1 MSGSRGARLRL
12 LSASALALPAAIA
25 LLGCGGS
32 SNPSSPS
39 SARSSAPAGHAANG
53 GAAAGAS
60 SFTAL
65 RECLKKQGVTL
76 PQRVPGKPGQGAPP
90 AGGAVPL
97 AGGLQGLRKPP
108 GTSRAK
114 FDAALIK
121 CGGGGRSGGPGA
133 GSAARLRSPAFT
145 KALAKFA
152 ACLRRSGV
160 DVPKPDTG
168 SAKYRAASQK
178 CARLLN
184 VARPGG
190 QAAPPGAPTGAGA
203 PGAG

>member
-1 MSGSRGARLRL
+1 MSGNRGARLRL
-12 LSASALALPAAIA
+12 LSAGALALPAAIA

-32 SNPSSPS
+32 SNPSSS
-39 SARSSAPAGHAANG
+39 FSTRASAPAGHAANG
-53 GAAAGAS
+53 SAAAGTS

-65 RECLKKQGVTL
+65 RGCLKTQGVTL
-76 PQRVPGKPGQGAPP
+76 PQRVPGKPGQGGSP

-97 AGGLQGLRKPP
+97 AGGLQGLRKPQ
-108 GTSRAK
+108 GVSRAK

-133 GSAARLRSPAFT
+133 GARLRNPAFT
-145 KALAKFA
+145 KSLERYT

-160 DVPKPDTG
+160 DVSKPGTD
-168 SAKYRAASQK
+168 SAKLRAASQK

-203 PGAG
+203 GAG